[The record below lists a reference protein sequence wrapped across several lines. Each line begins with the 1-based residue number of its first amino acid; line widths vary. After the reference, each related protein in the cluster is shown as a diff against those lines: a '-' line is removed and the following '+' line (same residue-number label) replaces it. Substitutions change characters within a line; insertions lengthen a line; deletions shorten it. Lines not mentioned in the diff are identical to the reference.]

1 MLQCLPL
8 ALSVIDTWEF
18 QRMHYIRQTGFAYKV
33 FSTATSSRFEHSI
46 GVYHITR
53 FILRSLEVSLPI
65 EQRLSD
71 RQKEIITI
79 TGLVH
84 DLGHGPF
91 SHLFDEFLKT
101 KTSPKEQ
108 IAITHEQRSCD
119 IFRRIKKNV

>member
-1 MLQCLPL
+1 MIFENKKYKDHRLIMKKFHCSVWGDVTVSPL

-79 TGLVH
+79 IDGYM
-84 DLGHGPF
+84 
-91 SHLFDEFLKT
+91 
-101 KTSPKEQ
+101 
-108 IAITHEQRSCD
+108 
-119 IFRRIKKNV
+119 